1 MSGKT
6 ARIIRV
12 VSRKYSKDVNEQK
25 TFARNLRKN
34 LTKGRISLYEIKC
47 QL

>member
-6 ARIIRV
+6 ARLIRV

-34 LTKGRISLYEIKC
+34 YTKGRVSLQAIKA